1 MKNFTATLKLLVVAF
16 LITFLSGC
24 DFVEFN
30 PNEIRL
36 EEEEKNLNNK
46 AIAKLRKAERGDT
59 LNFVFMGDTQRFYD
73 ETDDF
78 VKSVNQLPY
87 PVDFVI
93 HAGDI
98 ADFGLVSE
106 FKWVHRSMK
115 KLRAPYVVVVGNHDL
130 VANGPKIY
138 RKMYGEF
145 DFVFDIADYRFIFF
159 NSNSR
164 EYNFN
169 GKVPDLDWLDQQLK
183 EVPEGKKIFL
193 VSHVPPF
200 STDFDASLEEAYT
213 QLVAR
218 NPAVLASL
226 HGHEHS
232 FNNIVENG
240 VRYFITASVTNR
252 GYALFRVSANALD
265 VQQIR
270 Y

>member
-1 MKNFTATLKLLVVAF
+1 MKNFTTVIYIISVSLC
-16 LITFLSGC
+16 FLSGC
-24 DFVEFN
+24 NLVEFN

-36 EEEEKNLNNK
+36 DEEEKDLNSK
-46 AIAKLRKAERGDT
+46 AITKIQSAGKRDT
-59 LNFVFMGDTQRFYD
+59 LTFVFMGDTQRFYD
-73 ETDDF
+73 ETDEF
-78 VKSVNQLPY
+78 VESVNGLAY
-87 PVDFVI
+87 PIDFVI

-98 ADFGLVSE
+98 ADFGLAAE
-106 FKWVHRSMK
+106 FKWVHNSMK
-115 KLRAPYVVVVGNHDL
+115 KLKVPYLAVIGNHDL
-130 VANGPKIY
+130 VANGPIIY

-145 DFVFDIADYRFIFF
+145 DFVFDIDDYRFIFF

-164 EYNFN
+164 EYNFA
-169 GKVPDLDWLDQQLK
+169 GKVPDLEWIERQL
-183 EVPEGKKIFL
+183 EETPADKKIFL

-200 STDFDASLEEAYT
+200 SSDFDSSLEEDYT
-213 QLVAR
+213 QLVAG
-218 NPAVLASL
+218 NPSVLASL

-232 FNNIVENG
+232 FNNIVEKG

>member
-1 MKNFTATLKLLVVAF
+1 MKHFTTIF
-16 LITFLSGC
+16 YILIITISSGFFSGC
-24 DFVEFN
+24 DFIEFN

-36 EEEEKNLNNK
+36 DEDEKDLNSK
-46 AIAKLRKAERGDT
+46 AIAKIQSAEIGDT
-59 LNFVFMGDTQRFYD
+59 VNFVFMGDTQRFYD
-73 ETDDF
+73 ETDEF
-78 VKSVNQLPY
+78 VESVNQLPY
-87 PVDFVI
+87 PIDFVI

-115 KLRAPYVVVVGNHDL
+115 KLKAPYVAVVGNHDL
-130 VANGPKIY
+130 VANGPTIY
-138 RKMYGEF
+138 KRMYGEF
-145 DFVFDIADYRFIFF
+145 DFVFDVGDFRFIFF

-164 EYNFN
+164 EYNFS

-183 EVPEGKKIFL
+183 EVPEGKKVFL
-193 VSHVPPF
+193 VSHMSPF
-200 STDFDASLEEAYT
+200 SGDYDSSLEEDYT

-218 NPAVLASL
+218 NPDVLASL

-240 VRYFITASVTNR
+240 VRYFITASVTNK
-252 GYALFRVSANALD
+252 GYTLFRVSANDLD